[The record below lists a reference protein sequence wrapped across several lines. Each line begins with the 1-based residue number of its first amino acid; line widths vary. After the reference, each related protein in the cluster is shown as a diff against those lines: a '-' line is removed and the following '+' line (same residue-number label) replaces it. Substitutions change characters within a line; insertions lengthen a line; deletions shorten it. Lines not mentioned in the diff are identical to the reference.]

1 MVESTVPILPCQ
13 ALPPVLEFYTALGFE
28 VTLHQK
34 SPNPYAVVQRGGIQ
48 LHFFGMKQYDPTA
61 SHSTCLVRT
70 DDVDALHAAFQEGL
84 RAAYGRVPSRGLP
97 RIGPVGDTSHGVRQ
111 FLVTDPGGNC
121 LRIGQPIRADQRH
134 RPAPEEPFA
143 KALHHAALFADSKED
158 PAAAVRVLDRALE
171 RTPDAS
177 EGPPAPVLLFRVLAL
192 RADLAHR
199 LADGASAASFTAR
212 ADAVAAELTEEERE
226 SVRDDLKR
234 LADSGL

>member
-34 SPNPYAVVQRGGIQ
+34 SPNPYAVVQRGAIQ
-48 LHFFGMKQYDPTA
+48 LHFFGMKQYDPGA
-61 SHSTCLVRT
+61 SYSTCLVRT

-84 RAAYGRVPSRGLP
+84 RSAYGRVPTRGLP

-134 RPAPEEPFA
+134 RPSPEEPFA

-158 PAAAVRVLDRALE
+158 PAAAARVLDRALSL
-171 RTPDAS
+171 PD
-177 EGPPAPVLLFRVLAL
+177 GPPAPVLLFRILAL

-199 LADGASAASFTAR
+199 LADGASAEAFTQR
-212 ADAVAAELTEEERE
+212 AGAVAEELTDEERE

-234 LADSGL
+234 LADILL